1 MNETLGNQSVPATRN
16 LLHPC
21 HSATSCLIANNH
33 VSSPQLAAI
42 THLASGGPS
51 HPTTLYNPPPSAR
64 ATTSPTPP
72 APRTPPPSAK
82 KTPCDSLLFSQFFK
96 HSKRSIV
103 RADSLALSQLII
115 LRAPL
120 NTLSASADI
129 GGMEKISIARRD
141 RSG

>member
-1 MNETLGNQSVPATRN
+1 MKHSATNLSLPLAISCIPATRQ
-16 LLHPC
+16 P
-21 HSATSCLIANNH
+21 AA
-33 VSSPQLAAI
+33 SSPTTMCPHHSSL
-42 THLASGGPS
+42 PS
-51 HPTTLYNPPPSAR
+51 HILPVVGHLTPPHYTTPPPSAR
-64 ATTSPTPP
+64 STTSPTPP
-72 APRTPPPSAK
+72 APMTPPPSAK

-103 RADSLALSQLII
+103 RADSLALSQLIV